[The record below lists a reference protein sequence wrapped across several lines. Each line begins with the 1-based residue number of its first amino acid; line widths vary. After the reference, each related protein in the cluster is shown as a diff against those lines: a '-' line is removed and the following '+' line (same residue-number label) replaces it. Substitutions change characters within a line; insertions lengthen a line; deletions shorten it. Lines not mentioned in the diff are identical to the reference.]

1 MAEDDLALLE
11 LDLAEKE
18 KSLIIMLSFIIHKHL
33 CNLPCELLLLDLD
46 PSALEVFLEELFL
59 LSFPEER
66 ESFKY
71 NKKNLNHTKT
81 SNYKIYDLLYS
92 QFSGSLSVYN

>member
-1 MAEDDLALLE
+1 LAEDDLVLLE

-33 CNLPCELLLLDLD
+33 CNLPCELLLLDLE
-46 PSALEVFLEELFL
+46 PSTLEAFLEELFL
-59 LSFPEER
+59 LSFPDER

-71 NKKNLNHTKT
+71 NKKKMK
-81 SNYKIYDLLYS
+81 SYKNKEL
-92 QFSGSLSVYN
+92 QNM